1 MPIVRAFIQQQ
12 DRRKLRHEEQLVVEE
27 LERRGIPIFFYTVKQ
42 ILRRQL
48 PLDRQSLVVGD
59 LDCIRG
65 ALHQLDIP
73 LPLLNEYPGSLA
85 TLLHRRIWRSTLGNL
100 ERSLVAGMTRSIF
113 AKPANRC
120 KRFTGFVLHDEGDLY
135 RVGNVSRQEQI
146 FCAEVVSWLSEY
158 RIYVVNSEIRSVDFY
173 SGNPDILIDLN
184 IIKNAID
191 ILDRSGES
199 YAGYAIDF
207 GVLSSGETA
216 LIEMNDGFAIG
227 AYQIN
232 AQDYTDLILSRWE
245 ELRSSTDRAY

>member
-1 MPIVRAFIQQQ
+1 MIVRAFIQQQ
-12 DRRKLRHEEQLVVEE
+12 DRRKLRNEEYLVVQE
-27 LERRGIPIFFYTVKQ
+27 LERRGMPIFFYTTKQ

-73 LPLLNEYPGSLA
+73 LPQLNEYPVSLEA
-85 TLLHRRIWRSTLGNL
+85 FLHRRIWRSSLGNL
-100 ERSLVAGMTRSIF
+100 ENSLLSGMTRSVF

-120 KRFTGFVLHDEGDLY
+120 KRFTGFVLDDEGDLY
-135 RVGNVSRQEQI
+135 RVGNVSRREQI

-158 RIYVVNSEIRSVDFY
+158 RIYVVKSQVISVDFY
-173 SGNPDILIDLN
+173 SGNPEVTIDDSVVD
-184 IIKNAID
+184 KAID
-191 ILDRSGES
+191 ILGRSKES

-216 LIEMNDGFAIG
+216 LIEMNDGFALG
-227 AYQIN
+227 AYQIKS
-232 AQDYTDLILSRWE
+232 QDYTNLILSRWE
-245 ELRSSTDRAY
+245 ELLSSSNR